1 MRVNIEKRIEEKFN
15 NSFTGDF
22 PKKNLLLEVT
32 NVCNNKCIFC
42 ANRRMTRPKG
52 SIDFDLAIRVMK
64 ECYALGAREV
74 GFYATGEPLL
84 YSRLAELIKSAKA
97 IGYEYVYITTNGL
110 LASENKIKELLDAG
124 LQSIKFSI
132 NAINRDD
139 YIFVHGVDAFD
150 VVMDNLRS
158 CKKLQG
164 KYKNKLFV
172 STILTKHTNY
182 SKEEVENFFAGLCD
196 RVVIQN
202 AKNQGGLLP
211 VLNDSLLIEKD
222 GGEVEHFS
230 IPCSYVFNSVT
241 VTYEGYLTACCMD
254 FQNYLAYADLNKC
267 SVADA
272 WQNATIKSLRDMQ
285 SAGRVD
291 STICKSCVY
300 GKSDNIE
307 PIDETLATRV
317 EKEFFNIDIEMNE
330 RIKSKINKNKGER

>member
-1 MRVNIEKRIEEKFN
+1 MRVDIEKRIEEKFN
-15 NSFTGDF
+15 NSFTGEF

-52 SIDFDLAIRVMK
+52 NIDFDLAIRVMK
-64 ECYALGAREV
+64 ECFDLGSREV

-84 YSRLAELIKSAKA
+84 YPRLVELIKKAKE
-97 IGYEYVYITTNGL
+97 IGFEYVYITTNGL
-110 LASENKIKELLDAG
+110 LASEDRIKELLDAG
-124 LQSIKFSI
+124 LQSIKFSV
-132 NAINRDD
+132 NAINRED
-139 YIFVHGVDAFD
+139 YIFIHGVDAFD
-150 VVMDNLRS
+150 VVMENLKS
-158 CKKLQG
+158 CRKLQA

-182 SKEEVENFFAGLCD
+182 AKEQVEKFFDGLCD

-222 GGEVEHFS
+222 SGEVEHFN

-241 VTYEGYLTACCMD
+241 ITYEGYLTACCMD
-254 FQNYLAYADLNKC
+254 FQNYLAYADLNKS

-272 WQNATIKSLRDMQ
+272 WQNATITGLREMQ
-285 SAGRVD
+285 CAGRVD

-300 GKSDNIE
+300 GKSDGIE
-307 PIDETLATRV
+307 PIDSTLATRV
-317 EKEFFNIDIEMNE
+317 EKDFFDIDIEMNE
-330 RIKSKINKNKGER
+330 RIKSKIKNNKGER